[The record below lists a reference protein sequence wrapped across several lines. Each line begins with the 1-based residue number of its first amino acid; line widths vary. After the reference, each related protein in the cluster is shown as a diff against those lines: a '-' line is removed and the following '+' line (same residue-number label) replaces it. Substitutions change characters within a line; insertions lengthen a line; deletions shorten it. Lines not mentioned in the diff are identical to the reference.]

1 MILAA
6 QLYTSEKI
14 IGNLELGTSEKNG
27 PSIISFSAYSLTGT
41 NLRLV

>member
-14 IGNLELGTSEKNG
+14 IGNSELLKKMGLQSHH
-27 PSIISFSAYSLTGT
+27 SAPALSQ
-41 NLRLV
+41 VQI